1 MEIDL
6 WGAGR
11 AHLVAPPMY
20 KKYKK
25 APFRADDR
33 PPPPADKLQRLDAR
47 GINPCPA
54 LPEIAEKRVWHSSCA
69 IRLCDM

>member
-25 APFRADDR
+25 ASFRADDR
-33 PPPPADKLQRLDAR
+33 RPQPADELQGLEAR

-54 LPEIAEKRVWHSSCA
+54 LPEIAEKRVWHSPRA
-69 IRLCDM
+69 IRLRDM